1 MKKLILFV
9 FAGFAALSASAQCTT
24 TNATSCQCDSAAQM
38 DCDLLPDITISWQ
51 ALTGTG
57 TTEYSQNST
66 DQTYSQGYNAGRL
79 RVTGSTPNIGFGPLT
94 VRGVDSLGYRWF
106 ICGTDTFSIFDPT
119 SSQTFTCPNGN
130 PNPHQ
135 LIFQR
140 VFHKDTATMNYYMR
154 HAGTMT
160 YHPSHGH
167 NHVDDWGVFTL
178 RIDNGDPNP
187 LNWPIVGQG
196 QKMGFC
202 LMDYGQCG
210 AAGYIGHCR
219 DDNTVYN
226 QGNTLIN
233 GDFPNFN
240 LGGGNYGCSQFEQGI
255 SSGWTDVYGK
265 HLDGMWINIP
275 PGTCNGNYYIVV
287 EIDPNG
293 DFLESDESNNWTA
306 VPIALTLQSSSNPTI
321 EISADRNRVICDNE
335 MITLTATAGTDFL
348 WSTGD
353 TTQSITT
360 STPGSYSCTVTT
372 FCGTATA
379 TFDVFSTSSAVPVVA
394 GDTACANTSA
404 VLTASGNG
412 MIQWR
417 NGLGQVVGTGNTFVT
432 PALAST
438 TTYYA
443 ENVEVQTDT
452 TFAPPY
458 NSNIGSGGFVT
469 SAQYETFTVYS
480 SMTLM
485 SVEVEANTAGN
496 RTIQLQDS
504 AGVMLQTTT
513 VNLPAGISRVTLNW
527 NCAPGK
533 YRLAG
538 TGTTDMYRNNGG
550 VNYPFSVA
558 GVLDITGSSN
568 GAASYYFFYDWE
580 IATTN
585 ETCSSTQV
593 PVVAFIDPCLGIA
606 GNPAFQSSIR
616 LMPNPNDG
624 TFVLQFNAFNK
635 TDVSVNVTDVTGRV
649 VYTQQMQ
656 DVQGQVVHAMDLS
669 SLAKGVYFVNL
680 IHEGTTYSNRMMI
693 Q

>member
-1 MKKLILFV
+1 MKKLVLV
-9 FAGFAALSASAQCTT
+9 LAALCPSLAVFAQCTT
-24 TNATSCQCDSAAQM
+24 TNATTCQCDSAAQVN
-38 DCDLLPDITISWQ
+38 CDLLPDITISWQ

-57 TTEYSQNST
+57 TIEYSQTST

-106 ICGTDTFSIFDPT
+106 ICGSDTFSIFDPGST
-119 SSQTFTCPNGN
+119 VTFTCPNGN

-135 LIFQR
+135 MIFQR
-140 VFHKDTATMNYYMR
+140 VYHKDTSTMNYYMR
-154 HAGTMT
+154 PAGTMT

-167 NHVDDWGVFTL
+167 NHVDEWGVFTL

-210 AAGYIGHCR
+210 AAGYVGHCR

-240 LGGGNYGCSQFEQGI
+240 LGGGAYGCSQYEQGI

-287 EIDPNG
+287 EIDRNG
-293 DFLESDESNNWTA
+293 DFLESNENNNYTA
-306 VPIALTLQSSSNPTI
+306 VPITLTQQASSNPII
-321 EISADRNRVICDNE
+321 EVTGDRNAVICTNE
-335 MITLTATAGTDFL
+335 TITLTATAGTDFL

-353 TTQSITT
+353 TTQSITV
-360 STPGSYSCTVTT
+360 STPGTYSCTVTT
-372 FCGTATA
+372 FCGSGTAS
-379 TFDVFSTSSAVPVVA
+379 FDVYSASSATPTA
-394 GDTACANTSA
+394 NGDTACVNTSA
-404 VLTASGNG
+404 TLTASGAG
-412 MIQWR
+412 TIQWR

-432 PALAST
+432 PPLATT

-443 ENVEVQTDT
+443 ENLQSHADT

-458 NSNIGSGGFVT
+458 NSNMGSGGFVT
-469 SAQYETFTVYS
+469 SAQYLTFTAYS
-480 SMTLM
+480 QFTLM
-485 SVEVEANTAGN
+485 SVEIEANTGGSK
-496 RTIQLQDS
+496 TIQLQDS
-504 AGVMLQTTT
+504 TGAMLQTAT
-513 VNLPAGISRVTLNW
+513 VTVPTGISRVTLGW
-527 NCAPGK
+527 TVAPGK

-538 TGTTDMYRNNGG
+538 TGTTDLYRNNGG
-550 VNYPFSVA
+550 VNYPFSVQ
-558 GVLDITGSSN
+558 GVLDITGSSQ
-568 GAASYYFFYDWE
+568 GAAYYYFFYDWE

-585 ETCSSTQV
+585 ETCTSTQV
-593 PVVAFIDPCLGIA
+593 AVVAFVDPCLGIA
-606 GNPAFQSSIR
+606 GNPAFQSSIN
-616 LMPNPNDG
+616 LSPNPNDG
-624 TFVLQFNAFNK
+624 TFVLGFNAFSK
-635 TDVSVNVTDVTGRV
+635 GDVNVNITDVTGRIV
-649 VYTQQMQ
+649 HTENVQ
-656 DVQGQVVHAMDLS
+656 DAQGQTNLTMNVSFLS
-669 SLAKGVYFVNL
+669 KGVYFVNVNY
-680 IHEGTTYSNRMMI
+680 EGSTYTQRMI
-693 Q
+693 VR